1 MTYLEQSG
9 RKEREELIKNLKRM
23 GWQRK
28 VQGIKEFF
36 SILRGHKASLFGAIL
51 LGAIVFMAIFAPF
64 LAPYNPYKRTG
75 KPLEPPS
82 WAHPLGTNDAGQDI
96 LSELIYGARVSLFI
110 GVVSA
115 ISAVLIGTFFGM
127 IAGYKGGK
135 VDEVL
140 MRIVDFFM
148 VMPSLLL
155 VIFLAMVFRGTWLSS
170 HIFLVLIIA
179 ITITSWPT
187 VARVVRSMIL
197 SLKERPFVESV
208 RALGASDAYV
218 MFKYLLPNT
227 APLIL
232 AETLLRTASNMI
244 LEASLSFLGL
254 GDPSQKS
261 WGVMLHYAFQRQ
273 AMVLGMW
280 SWVIPPG
287 LMISLSVLSLLL
299 VGQAL
304 EIYVNPRLRRK

>member
-1 MTYLEQSG
+1 MDI
-9 RKEREELIKNLKRM
+9 RREDLVRNLRRA

-28 VQGIKEFF
+28 IQEIKDFWRVFRE
-36 SILRGHKASLFGAIL
+36 SRASLFGLIIFST
-51 LGAIVFMAIFAPF
+51 IVVMALFAPYI
-64 LAPYNPYKRTG
+64 APYDPYERTG

-82 WAHPLGTNDAGQDI
+82 WKHPLGTNDLGQDI
-96 LSELIYGARVSLFI
+96 LSELIYGASVSLTI

-115 ISAVLIGTFFGM
+115 VTAVMIGVIMGTV
-127 IAGYKGGK
+127 AGYKGGL

-140 MRIVDFFM
+140 MRIVDLFM
-148 VMPSLLL
+148 VMPNLLL
-155 VIFLAMVFRGTWLSS
+155 VIFLTMVFRGTWLGTQM
-170 HIFLVLIIA
+170 FLVLIIA
-179 ITITSWPT
+179 MAITSWPT

-197 SLKERPFVESV
+197 SLKERPFVESA
-208 RALGASDAYV
+208 RAVGASDRYIIL
-218 MFKYLLPNT
+218 KYLLPST

-244 LEASLSFLGL
+244 IEASLSFLGL
-254 GDPSQKS
+254 GDATKKS
-261 WGVMLHYAFQRQ
+261 WGVMLHYAFSRQ
-273 AMVLGMW
+273 ALVLGMW

-304 EIYVNPRLRRK
+304 EVYVNPVLRR

>member
-1 MTYLEQSG
+1 MAAV
-9 RKEREELIKNLKRM
+9 RKEELIRNLKKT

-28 VQGIKEFF
+28 LQGVKEFLG
-36 SILRGHKASLFGAIL
+36 IVRGHKASLFGSIL
-51 LGAIVFMAIFAPF
+51 LTIIVVMALFAPY
-64 LAPYNPYKRTG
+64 LAPYDPYKRTG

-82 WAHPLGTNDAGQDI
+82 WKHPLGTNDAGQDI
-96 LSELIYGARVSLFI
+96 LSELIYGARISLMIGIVSAVSAVAI
-110 GVVSA
+110 GVV
-115 ISAVLIGTFFGM
+115 VGM
-127 IAGYKGGK
+127 VAGYKGGK

-140 MRIVDFFM
+140 MRIVDLFM

-155 VIFLAMVFRGTWLSS
+155 VIFLAMVFKGTWLGTQM
-170 HIFLVLIIA
+170 FLVLIVAIA
-179 ITITSWPT
+179 ITSWPT

-218 MFKYLLPNT
+218 MMKYLLPNT

-244 LEASLSFLGL
+244 TEASLSFLGL
-254 GDPSQKS
+254 GDATQKS
-261 WGVMLHYAFQRQ
+261 WGMMLHYAFSRQ
-273 AMVLGMW
+273 AIVLGLW
-280 SWVIPPG
+280 TWVIPPG

-304 EIYVNPRLRRK
+304 EIYVNPRLRRR